1 MARSR
6 RGVVRGSVVRI
17 LTGFPD
23 PPAAAAE
30 TTDALAAA
38 SELATCVGRG
48 WSKSILGRS
57 ARRTVLEVF
66 PDPLLK
72 FWSIP
77 APSSGVKD
85 LDELDVTVEPK
96 TKVERVYREQGAR
109 LWRAVFLVSG
119 DREVASDAV
128 SEAFAQALARGTDLK
143 SIEDW
148 VWRTA
153 FRVAMGLLQDKSKMT
168 QLVEEPTYEMSG
180 AADDVVR
187 ALRSLSPSQRAV
199 IVLHYYADCPIREIA
214 TRTGSTPAAVGVHLH
229 RARKRLRSLL
239 EADNG

>member
-1 MARSR
+1 
-6 RGVVRGSVVRI
+6 
-17 LTGFPD
+17 
-23 PPAAAAE
+23 
-30 TTDALAAA
+30 
-38 SELATCVGRG
+38 
-48 WSKSILGRS
+48 
-57 ARRTVLEVF
+57 
-66 PDPLLK
+66 
-72 FWSIP
+72 
-77 APSSGVKD
+77 VKD

-143 SIEDW
+143 SIENW

-214 TRTGSTPAAVGVHLH
+214 TRIGSTPAAVGVHLH